1 MMSSQSQSGRARDVF
16 VYHPVH
22 DTTRSTTIY
31 RENADGQE
39 YRRDGT
45 HRGLEGHR
53 HRATHVR
60 RDFRHHLIPMQT
72 SLGRTSTP
80 ATMILRRRTAC
91 RLHQIHHREI
101 LNHEHGD
108 VAEALIFRNVSHD
121 RISPGW

>member
-1 MMSSQSQSGRARDVF
+1 MSSQSQSGRARDLL

-22 DTTRSTTIY
+22 GTTRITTIS

-39 YRRDGT
+39 YHKEDM

-53 HRATHVR
+53 PRATRVK
-60 RDFRHHLIPMQT
+60 RDSRHHLTPMQT
-72 SLGRTSTP
+72 SLGLTSTP
-80 ATMILRRRTAC
+80 ATMTLRRRTAC

-101 LNHEHGD
+101 LNLEHGD
-108 VAEALIFRNVSHD
+108 VAEALISKNASHD